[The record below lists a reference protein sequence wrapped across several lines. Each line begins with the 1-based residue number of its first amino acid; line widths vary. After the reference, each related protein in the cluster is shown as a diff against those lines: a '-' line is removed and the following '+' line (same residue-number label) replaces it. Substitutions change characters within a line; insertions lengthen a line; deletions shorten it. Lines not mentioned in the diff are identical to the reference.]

1 VSSPVIALS
10 DEALLAAWTDVEVR
24 RRKLAAEEHVVI
36 AEVAARGLG
45 HTYGARSTEAL
56 GVQLLRI
63 SPGDAR
69 ARVRAAQ
76 DLGPRRG
83 LIGEPLEPI
92 YPLVAAAPAEG
103 AISPAHAK
111 IVVDTVEK
119 LPDAV
124 RVEHEEQVERDL
136 VELASRFDPRSLAK
150 AARRV
155 SELLD
160 PDGLLKDVEYRRR
173 MRYLNF
179 HRRSD
184 GSARIEGE
192 LDAEC
197 AEVMATVLQ
206 CLSAPKPAADGT
218 PDPRTAGQRRHDALL
233 DGLKMVLRARLMPT
247 TAGVT
252 TTVVVIADPDVLATG
267 KGLTTTGTGA
277 VVPATEARRWASS
290 DSRFYAVLIDKAK
303 IPIAYSTSQRLFSES
318 QRLAMIARDRGCS
331 FPGCDAPPAFTEAH
345 HVTEYSITGT
355 TTVADGC
362 LLCGYHH
369 REFERAGWRCRML
382 DGVPHWI
389 APAWLDPDQVPV
401 RNTAHNPTG

>member
-1 VSSPVIALS
+1 MSSALIALS
-10 DEALLAAWTDVEVR
+10 DEALLAAWTDLEVR
-24 RRKLAAEEHVVI
+24 RRKLAAEEHVLI
-36 AEVAARGLG
+36 AEVMARGLAQARG
-45 HTYGARSTEAL
+45 VRSTAAL

-63 SPGDAR
+63 GPGDAR
-69 ARVRAAQ
+69 ARVRAAE

-83 LIGEPLEPI
+83 LTGESLEPI
-92 YPLVAAAPAEG
+92 YPVAAAAQSEG
-103 AISPAHAK
+103 AISAAHAR

-124 RVEHEEQVERDL
+124 RVEHEERVERDL
-136 VELASRFDPRSLAK
+136 VDLARRFDPNALAK
-150 AARRV
+150 AARHV
-155 SELLD
+155 TELLD
-160 PDGLLKDVEYRRR
+160 PDGLLKDLDYRHRVR
-173 MRYLNF
+173 HLDF

-184 GSARIEGE
+184 GSAHIEGE
-192 LDAEC
+192 LDVEC
-197 AEVMATVLQ
+197 AEVLATVLQ
-206 CLSAPKPAADGT
+206 CLGAPKPAVDGT

-233 DGLKMVLRARLMPT
+233 DGLKLVLRARLMPT

-252 TTVVVIADPDVLATG
+252 TTVLVIADPDALATG
-267 KGLTTTGTGA
+267 HGLAETGTGA
-277 VVPATEARRWASS
+277 VIPATEARRWASS
-290 DSRFYAVLIDKAK
+290 DSRFYAALIDKAK
-303 IPIAYSTSQRLFSES
+303 IPIAYSTSQRLFSET

-345 HVTEYSITGT
+345 HVTEYSITAT

-369 REFERAGWRCRML
+369 REFERAGWSCRVL